1 MSTRLSRDEH
11 AASRNTKSRLMR
23 QAMGDSDFYDREVRE
38 TRGDGAKSGGVRV
51 HSAEEDGVGFACQ

>member
-1 MSTRLSRDEH
+1 
-11 AASRNTKSRLMR
+11 MR

-38 TRGDGAKSGGVRV
+38 TRGNGAKSGGVRV